1 MKLMQPFMIISDFE
15 TYTDSSG
22 IILPYSFAMFTQC
35 LFDINKNKVATYTG
49 ENILDK
55 CFENLKLHVK
65 HIDEIKS
72 KPNPHSNPDVYDS
85 NPEFATCLICNKI
98 INDQYHEH
106 GCRYYCKKTGYLLG
120 FKHKQCKD

>member
-15 TYTDSSG
+15 TYTDWSG
-22 IILPYSFAMFTQC
+22 IILPYSFAMCTHC
-35 LFDINKNKVATYTG
+35 MCDVNKNKVPTSTG

-55 CFENLKLHVK
+55 VFENWKLHVK

-72 KPNPHSNPDVYDS
+72 EPNPHSNPDVYDS

-98 INDQYHEH
+98 IDDQ
-106 GCRYYCKKTGYLLG
+106 
-120 FKHKQCKD
+120 

>member
-35 LFDINKNKVATYTG
+35 MFDINKNKVATYTG

-55 CFENLKLHVK
+55 CFENVKLHVK

-72 KPNPHSNPDVYDS
+72 NQI
-85 NPEFATCLICNKI
+85 LIVTQMYMI
-98 INDQYHEH
+98 VIQS
-106 GCRYYCKKTGYLLG
+106 LL
-120 FKHKQCKD
+120 HV